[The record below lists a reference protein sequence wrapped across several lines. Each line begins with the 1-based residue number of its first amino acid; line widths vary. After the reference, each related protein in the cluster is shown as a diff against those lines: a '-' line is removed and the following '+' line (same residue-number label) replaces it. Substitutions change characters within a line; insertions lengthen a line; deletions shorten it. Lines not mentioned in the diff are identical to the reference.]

1 MTSQEPLIHPPRL
14 ATWLVS
20 LFAFAESEIIL
31 GDLQEEFSEFVFR
44 VGIGSARGW
53 YWRQALSTVARQL
66 LVGFRLS
73 PWSTVAAVVGGWLLD
88 RYAWQLPTL
97 VIFAVLHR
105 YHIYENHFGGYL
117 FFSTSGIA
125 FGHVLASLFVGWM
138 VGLASK
144 RRELLATMILVLV
157 FVGMTGASTL
167 WLAARNAPILWSMFP
182 WYIAD
187 WFAILIG
194 GTIVR
199 SHRVV
204 SARQPST

>member
-1 MTSQEPLIHPPRL
+1 M
-14 ATWLVS
+14 
-20 LFAFAESEIIL
+20 ESERTAGKSLREPKETI
-31 GDLQEEFSEFVFR
+31 
-44 VGIGSARGW
+44 A
-53 YWRQALSTVARQL
+53 T
-66 LVGFRLS
+66 
-73 PWSTVAAVVGGWLLD
+73 
-88 RYAWQLPTL
+88 RY
-97 VIFAVLHR
+97 R
-105 YHIYENHFGGYL
+105 
-117 FFSTSGIA
+117 IA

-144 RRELLATMILVLV
+144 RREMLATTILVLV